1 MCSYFAPNGVS
12 SCGSKALLEETVR
25 QTWKRPDAVI
35 MTDCSAVANMAKN
48 AMNLSD
54 EGAAALEAGVDVYG
68 GWNDDLWGDGTLAKA
83 LGDNLTTLAA
93 LDAAVARTTRQK
105 LELGLLD
112 AATPWDDLG
121 VDDVNASE
129 SRASAYD
136 LALQSLVL
144 LRNDGG
150 GTLPLDATKNVAVV
164 GPLAAD
170 GLLLRSDYANSYEGA
185 LAYAP
190 SLLDAVRGF
199 APSATYAAGCDVD
212 GADDSRIAAAAAAA
226 AAADAVILAVGT
238 THAQE
243 HEALDRSD
251 TLLPGVQEKL
261 ALAVLAAAAEAS
273 VSVVIVLCNGGIVSV
288 DALLTTD
295 ATIAV
300 VEAFSPQSQGADALA
315 ALVFGRENRWGKLP
329 VTVYGKDYAAT
340 TRITDMDFRNRSYRY
355 YEGAPLFAFGDGLSY
370 TSFAHA
376 CACSS
381 NVACAC
387 NVTNTG
393 KRAGDEVLM
402 VFHRLSAP
410 LRAAVLREHPVPLK
424 QLVDFERVALE
435 PGASARVAFE
445 AIDASLTT
453 ADGSRRVYAG
463 GHELVFSRGNG
474 RDVVIPVTV

>member
-54 EGAAALEAGVDVYG
+54 EGAGAAALEAGVDVYG

-199 APSATYAAGCDVD
+199 APSATYAAGCD
-212 GADDSRIAAAAAAA
+212 
-226 AAADAVILAVGT
+226 
-238 THAQE
+238 E

-410 LRAAVLREHPVPLK
+410 LRAAVLRVHPVPLK

>member
-54 EGAAALEAGVDVYG
+54 EGAAAAAALEAGVDVYG

-136 LALQSLVL
+136 LALQSL
-144 LRNDGG
+144 
-150 GTLPLDATKNVAVV
+150 
-164 GPLAAD
+164 
-170 GLLLRSDYANSYEGA
+170 GA

-212 GADDSRIAAAAAAA
+212 GADDSRIAAAAAA

-387 NVTNTG
+387 N
-393 KRAGDEVLM
+393 
-402 VFHRLSAP
+402 
-410 LRAAVLREHPVPLK
+410 
-424 QLVDFERVALE
+424 LVDFERVALE

-453 ADGSRRVYAG
+453 ADGFRRVYAG

>member
-1 MCSYFAPNGVS
+1 MG
-12 SCGSKALLEETVR
+12 R
-25 QTWKRPDAVI
+25 HR
-35 MTDCSAVANMAKN
+35 
-48 AMNLSD
+48 
-54 EGAAALEAGVDVYG
+54 
-68 GWNDDLWGDGTLAKA
+68 
-83 LGDNLTTLAA
+83 
-93 LDAAVARTTRQK
+93 
-105 LELGLLD
+105 
-112 AATPWDDLG
+112 
-121 VDDVNASE
+121 
-129 SRASAYD
+129 
-136 LALQSLVL
+136 
-144 LRNDGG
+144 
-150 GTLPLDATKNVAVV
+150 
-164 GPLAAD
+164 
-170 GLLLRSDYANSYEGA
+170 
-185 LAYAP
+185 
-190 SLLDAVRGF
+190 
-199 APSATYAAGCDVD
+199 
-212 GADDSRIAAAAAAA
+212 
-226 AAADAVILAVGT
+226 
-238 THAQE
+238 
-243 HEALDRSD
+243 
-251 TLLPGVQEKL
+251 
-261 ALAVLAAAAEAS
+261 
-273 VSVVIVLCNGGIVSV
+273 
-288 DALLTTD
+288 
-295 ATIAV
+295 
-300 VEAFSPQSQGADALA
+300 QGADALA

-474 RDVVIPVTV
+474 RDVVIPVTI